1 MLAIP
6 TQELYDKIFEVS
18 QSLGFDTYDYL
29 PAKEVEYPFIQL
41 ANTQQTT
48 LNLKTAKG
56 GLISQTIHVW
66 GTLKMRY
73 QVTQIME
80 QLNQLSD
87 RTLITDNFR
96 FVGRNNQ
103 SDFQIMN
110 DTSVPDTVL
119 VHGVLTLFFNLG

>member
-1 MLAIP
+1 MLPIP

-18 QSLGFDTYDYL
+18 QSLRFDTYDYL
-29 PAKEVEYPFIQL
+29 PVKEVDYPFVQL

-73 QVTQIME
+73 QVTQMME
-80 QLNQLSD
+80 QLNQLAD
-87 RTLITDNFR
+87 GTLITDNFR

>member
-1 MLAIP
+1 MLLIP

-29 PAKEVEYPFIQL
+29 PAKEVDYPFVQL

-48 LNLKTAKG
+48 INLKTAKG
-56 GLISQTIHVW
+56 GLISQ
-66 GTLKMRY
+66 
-73 QVTQIME
+73 VTQMME
-80 QLNQLSD
+80 QLNQLAD
-87 RTLITDNFR
+87 GTLITDNFR
-96 FVGRNNQ
+96 FIGRNNQ

>member
-1 MLAIP
+1 MLLIP

-18 QSLGFDTYDYL
+18 QSLGFNTYDYL
-29 PAKEVEYPFIQL
+29 PAKEVDYPFVQL
-41 ANTQQTT
+41 ANTQ
-48 LNLKTAKG
+48 
-56 GLISQTIHVW
+56 QTIHVW

-73 QVTQIME
+73 QVTQMME
-80 QLNQLSD
+80 RLNQLAD
-87 RTLITDNFR
+87 GTLCTDNFR
-96 FVGRNNQ
+96 FIGRNNQ

>member
-1 MLAIP
+1 MLLIP
-6 TQELYDKIFEVS
+6 TQELYDKIFEAS
-18 QSLGFDTYDYL
+18 QRLKFDTYDYL
-29 PAKEVEYPFIQL
+29 PAKEVGYPFVQL

-66 GTLKMRY
+66 GTLEMRY
-73 QVTQIME
+73 QVTQMME
-80 QLNQLSD
+80 RLNQLAD
-87 RTLITDNFR
+87 GTLITGNFR
-96 FVGRNNQ
+96 FIGRNKQ

-119 VHGVLTLFFNLG
+119 VHGVLTLFFNIG

>member
-18 QSLGFDTYDYL
+18 QSLEFDTYDCL
-29 PAKEVEYPFIQL
+29 PAKEVDYPFVQL

-73 QVTQIME
+73 QVTQMME
-80 QLNQLSD
+80 QLNQLAD
-87 RTLITDNFR
+87 GTLITDNFR
-96 FVGRNNQ
+96 FIGRNNQ

>member
-1 MLAIP
+1 MLLIP
-6 TQELYDKIFEVS
+6 TQELYDKIFEAS
-18 QSLGFDTYDYL
+18 QRLKFDTYDYL
-29 PAKEVEYPFIQL
+29 PAKEVGYPFVQL

-66 GTLKMRY
+66 GTLEMRY
-73 QVTQIME
+73 QVTQMME
-80 QLNQLSD
+80 RLNQLAD
-87 RTLITDNFR
+87 GTLITDNFR

-119 VHGVLTLFFNLG
+119 VHGVLTLFFNIG

>member
-1 MLAIP
+1 MLYIP
-6 TQELYDKIFEVS
+6 SQELYDKIFEVS
-18 QSLGFDTYDYL
+18 QSFKYDTYDVL
-29 PAKEVEYPFIQL
+29 PTKEVAYPFVQI

-48 LNLKTAKG
+48 LNYKTVKG

-66 GTLKMRY
+66 GSRWQHYDVAK
-73 QVTQIME
+73 IME
-80 QLNQLSD
+80 RLNQL
-87 RTLITDNFR
+87 TDGVILTDHFR
-96 FVGRNNQ
+96 FIGRSNQ